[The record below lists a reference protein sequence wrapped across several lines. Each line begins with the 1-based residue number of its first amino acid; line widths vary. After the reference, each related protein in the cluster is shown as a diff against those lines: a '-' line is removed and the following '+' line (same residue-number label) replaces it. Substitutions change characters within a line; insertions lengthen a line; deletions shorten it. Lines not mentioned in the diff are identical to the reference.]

1 MQKSSFSIFEDI
13 IKFPKDELVLP
24 EPQYWEI
31 TLGNSYDFLHSH
43 NSLEFGINLSGK
55 GVWHINDKTINFDG
69 LTYSFIGPGVWHSA
83 HTTSPTGSKW
93 LFIYINHQKLLE
105 NSPELVSAVRN
116 QYVIASQKQDPTIYA
131 LIDSFIKLARKKEE
145 ETEQILSN
153 LLKVILLSIYK
164 GNEPSKEKH
173 KNLKYILPAINYIN
187 ANYMEEID
195 LEQLSKLCYCSKS
208 TLRRYFLEATGM
220 SPYRF
225 IENVRLANAKDMLG
239 NQKKILDV
247 AIDCGY
253 QSITSFNRQFKKET
267 GITPREYRS
276 QHG

>member
-1 MQKSSFSIFEDI
+1 MQKSSVSIFEDI
-13 IKFPKDELVLP
+13 IKFQQDELIQP
-24 EPQYWEI
+24 EQRYWEI
-31 TLGNSYDFLHSH
+31 TLGNVYDFLHSH
-43 NSLEFGINLSGK
+43 NSLEFGINLSGN

-69 LTYSFIGPGVWHSA
+69 PTYSLIGPGVWHSA

-93 LFIYINHQKLLE
+93 LFIYINHQRLLE
-105 NSPELVSAVRN
+105 DCPDLVSAVRN
-116 QYVIASQKQDPTIYA
+116 QYIIESQKKDPTIYS
-131 LIDSFIKLARKKEE
+131 LIDSFLKLASKKEE
-145 ETEQILSN
+145 DTEQILSN
-153 LLKVILLSIYK
+153 LLKAIVLTACKS
-164 GNEPSKEKH
+164 GEPSKEKH

-195 LEQLSKLCYCSKS
+195 LDQLSKLCYCSKS
-208 TLRRYFLEATGM
+208 TLRRYFLEATGI

-267 GITPREYRS
+267 GITPREYRL
-276 QHG
+276 QHN